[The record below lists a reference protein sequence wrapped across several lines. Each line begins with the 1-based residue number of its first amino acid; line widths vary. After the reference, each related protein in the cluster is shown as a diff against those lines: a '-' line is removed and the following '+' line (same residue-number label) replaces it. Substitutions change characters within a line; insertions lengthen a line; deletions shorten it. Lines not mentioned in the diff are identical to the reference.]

1 MIATAR
7 DKKTSSQTSGVMLK
21 PGHWASA
28 PIHSFHYW
36 TGETEA
42 MTYCGLTANMANGAR
57 LTREIVN
64 CVQCG
69 QASLNAIR
77 EG

>member
-7 DKKTSSQTSGVMLK
+7 DHKTSQQTSGVILK
-21 PGHWASA
+21 PGHWSSA
-28 PIHSFHYW
+28 PIHSFHHW
-36 TGETEA
+36 TGETEVV
-42 MTYCGLTANMANGAR
+42 TYCGLAANMADGAR

-69 QASLNAIR
+69 QASLLAIR
-77 EG
+77 S